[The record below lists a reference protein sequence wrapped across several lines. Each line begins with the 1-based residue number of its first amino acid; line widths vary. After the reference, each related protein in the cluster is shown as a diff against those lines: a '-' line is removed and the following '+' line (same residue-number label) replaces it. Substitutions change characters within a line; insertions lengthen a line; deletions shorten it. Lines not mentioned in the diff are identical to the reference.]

1 MKRGNK
7 ENAEGSKKGGRE
19 GGRSDCIGHCQIE
32 RETSPAR
39 SLAANATM
47 ADLKQCRSGK
57 REEGVESILHPIYVI
72 LPPLPLL
79 LMFQKKPAAPIS
91 PCSVFYGKAERNSGY
106 GVTMQD

>member
-19 GGRSDCIGHCQIE
+19 GGATASGIAKSSE
-32 RETSPAR
+32 RRPP
-39 SLAANATM
+39 LAANATM